1 MSIFGSAFGNQGI
14 SFSRAMTARQRL
26 CSHMTPPQPFWVHR
40 LANIY
45 LRMNWPVF
53 PNFPRDS
60 SCPLLLTHTHH
71 QSILRYFHFICLLF
85 FFVGANP
92 FNVSWKWKRKKSVKI
107 FAQTAHTAAYFSK
120 LLLDLFDIWPCVRK
134 RGKPR
139 DMGENC
145 WRYAGDKYWHK
156 CLLRHTLG
164 EKGRWFGEKRLV
176 RHPLKC
182 QLFLFA

>member
-71 QSILRYFHFICLLF
+71 QSILRYFHFICLF
-85 FFVGANP
+85 FFLLAQILSTCRENE
-92 FNVSWKWKRKKSVKI
+92 NEKKALKYLHRLLIPLPI
-107 FAQTAHTAAYFSK
+107 FPSYFWICLTFGRACGKEESPG
-120 LLLDLFDIWPCVRK
+120 IW
-134 RGKPR
+134 GKT
-139 DMGENC
+139 
-145 WRYAGDKYWHK
+145 AGDMPETNIDINAY
-156 CLLRHTLG
+156 
-164 EKGRWFGEKRLV
+164 
-176 RHPLKC
+176 
-182 QLFLFA
+182 